1 MIFLFELV
9 YYLSLVFVW
18 FLFVLGNLN
27 DLLIWMFLDGII
39 NGLLLMVF
47 FFVFFNLMLVLL
59 LLGMWISV
67 IVFIIVYCCFKIFRE
82 YRMCSVIVLGIG

>member
-18 FLFVLGNLN
+18 FLLVLGNLN

-59 LLGMWISV
+59 LLGMWICV
-67 IVFIIVYCCFKIFRE
+67 IVYIIVYF
-82 YRMCSVIVLGIG
+82 VVLKFLENIECVVL